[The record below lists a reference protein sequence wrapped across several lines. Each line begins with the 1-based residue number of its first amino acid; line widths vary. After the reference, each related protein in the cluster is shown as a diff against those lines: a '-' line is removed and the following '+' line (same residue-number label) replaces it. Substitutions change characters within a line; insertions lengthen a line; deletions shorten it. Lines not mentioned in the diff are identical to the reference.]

1 MSALTEADMTF
12 IWEHLPPPYNVPE
25 RYEEYILSKIQI
37 HDVLCTAT
45 KASIAKLLDPLIQR
59 YHHRFFCRIDD
70 SHQQKSAA
78 SIVEK
83 IRRSQEKKAGPG
95 EPEPVRYDFIN
106 FAEKMTDLARFRIAC
121 NFLHDVEL
129 VENAIEHSQE
139 LRRAFGIQKVS
150 SITLRPRLR
159 KSGERSVKFTLEHRA
174 RQGLF
179 LEIQVMTQ
187 LQEAWDKKD
196 HFLVYEK
203 RRVNPEKDEENFP
216 DFMDSKMFAMSE
228 LLFIA
233 DQYFELLR
241 SSVEDPPNPEGTH
254 EIEK

>member
-1 MSALTEADMTF
+1 MTALTQVDRTF
-12 IWEHLPPPYNVPE
+12 IRENLPAPHNTPE
-25 RYEEYILSKIQI
+25 RYEEYILSKIQV
-37 HDVLCTAT
+37 HDVLCTVT
-45 KASIAKLLDPLIQR
+45 KASVTKLLDPLVQKYR
-59 YHHRFFCRIDD
+59 HRFFCRIDD

-83 IRRSQEKKAGPG
+83 IRRSQTKKASPE
-95 EPEPVRYDFIN
+95 EPEPVRYDFNN
-106 FAEKMTDLARFRIAC
+106 FAEKMTDLARLRIVC

-129 VENAIEHSQE
+129 VENEIEQSQE
-139 LRRAFGIQKVS
+139 LRDAFNIRKAL
-150 SITLRPRLR
+150 SINLRPGLR

-203 RRVNPEKDEENFP
+203 RRVSPEKDEENFP

-228 LLFIA
+228 LLFVA

-241 SSVEDPPNPEGTH
+241 GSEEEPPDPEGTH
-254 EIEK
+254 EIKK

>member
-1 MSALTEADMTF
+1 MASLTEADIIHIRKHM
-12 IWEHLPPPYNVPE
+12 PPPHNTPE
-25 RYEEYILSKIQI
+25 RYKEYILLKIQI
-37 HDVLCTAT
+37 HDVLCTVT
-45 KASIAKLLDPLIQR
+45 KASVANLLTPLIQR
-59 YHHRFFCRIDD
+59 HQHRFFCRIDD
-70 SHQQKSAA
+70 SHQQKSPA

-83 IRRSQEKKAGPG
+83 IRRSQLKKAGPG
-95 EPEPVRYDFIN
+95 ETEPVRYDFIN
-106 FAEKMTDLARFRIAC
+106 FAEKMTDLARFRIVC
-121 NFLHDVEL
+121 NFLHDVEV
-129 VENAIEHSQE
+129 VENAIEQSQE
-139 LRRAFGIQKVS
+139 LKETFDITKDS

-159 KSGERSVKFTLEHRA
+159 KSGERSVKFILEHRA
-174 RQGLF
+174 RPGLF

-196 HFLVYEK
+196 HFLIYEK

-241 SSVEDPPNPEGTH
+241 SAEEELPNTEGTH
-254 EIEK
+254 ETEK

>member
-1 MSALTEADMTF
+1 MTVLTETDRAF
-12 IWEHLPPPYNVPE
+12 IREHLPPPHNTPE
-25 RYEEYILSKIQI
+25 GYEEFILSKIQV

-45 KASIAKLLDPLIQR
+45 KASVTKLIDPLVQQHR
-59 YHHRFFCRIDD
+59 HRFFCRIDD

-83 IRRSQEKKAGPG
+83 IRRSQTKKASLE
-95 EPEPVRYDFIN
+95 EPEPVRYDFSN
-106 FAEKMTDLARFRIAC
+106 FAEKMTDLARFRIIC

-129 VENAIEHSQE
+129 VENEIEHSQE
-139 LRRAFGIQKVS
+139 LSEAFKIQKAS
-150 SITLRPRLR
+150 SINLRPRLR
-159 KSGERSVKFTLEHRA
+159 KSGERSVKFTLEHCA

-187 LQEAWDKKD
+187 LEEAWDKKD

-203 RRVNPEKDEENFP
+203 RRVSPERDEENFP

-241 SSVEDPPNPEGTH
+241 SSEEEAPDPEGTY
-254 EIEK
+254 EIKK